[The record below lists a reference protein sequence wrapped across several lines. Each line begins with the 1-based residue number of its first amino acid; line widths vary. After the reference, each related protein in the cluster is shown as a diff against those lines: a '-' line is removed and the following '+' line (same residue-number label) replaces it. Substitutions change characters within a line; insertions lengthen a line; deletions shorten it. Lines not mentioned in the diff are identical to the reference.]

1 MVLFKAYL
9 TLFLMVVAAVL
20 AYFFAKAAWNSR
32 RKWW

>member
-20 AYFFAKAAWNSR
+20 AYLFVKAAWNSR
-32 RKWW
+32 RRGW